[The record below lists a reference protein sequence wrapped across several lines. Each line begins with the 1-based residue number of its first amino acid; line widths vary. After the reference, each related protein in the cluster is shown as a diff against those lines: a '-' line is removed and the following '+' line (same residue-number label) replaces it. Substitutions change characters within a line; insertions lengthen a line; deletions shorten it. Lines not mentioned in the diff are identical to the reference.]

1 MKAKMKCAKNDFRLW
16 NDKERALSKFT
27 AIWIVSTLTM
37 KLGLK
42 QMFLVLHNGFSSA
55 HILKYAT
62 LWGSY
67 ILCISSLCLSINF
80 YGSSINSYASILS
93 FFLFIPFH
101 FLIPNLLLF
110 STYPTESV
118 SNHFGMITV
127 YLKN

>member
-42 QMFLVLHNGFSSA
+42 QSEKFPGTTQWLLFSSYFKNMPPSEEA
-55 HILKYAT
+55 A
-62 LWGSY
+62 

-80 YGSSINSYASILS
+80 YSSSLLILMLV
-93 FFLFIPFH
+93 FFPFSLYPIFI
-101 FLIPNLLLF
+101 
-110 STYPTESV
+110 S
-118 SNHFGMITV
+118 
-127 YLKN
+127 